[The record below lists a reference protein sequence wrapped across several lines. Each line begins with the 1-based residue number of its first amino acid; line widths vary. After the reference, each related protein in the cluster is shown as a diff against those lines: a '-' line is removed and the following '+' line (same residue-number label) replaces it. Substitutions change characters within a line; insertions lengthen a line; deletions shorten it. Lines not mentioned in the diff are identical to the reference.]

1 MARIFWFRRDLR
13 LQDHPALNEAILGAI
28 EDGDARVFAVV
39 SASDYLHA
47 KTLSPI
53 RQESL
58 LASWRS
64 LNSDLGDCL
73 TVLDDPVHGIVELAR
88 IHQVTEVH
96 VSAAYDT
103 QSVQFMKSARQQLEA
118 AGLKLQVG
126 GSNYAVPPGKVRKPD
141 GTPYRVYTPFYKG
154 WLALGWPAPI
164 ALTTG
169 GKFVRDSELHR
180 GFESPDY
187 PQEFEGI
194 ATDFDALSKIKAGE
208 SFALRTFER
217 FVQRGALE
225 GYDEGRNMAGIS
237 GTSHLSHGLAHGE
250 IHPRTLLNR
259 LGDSAGEVVFG
270 KELAW
275 REFYADV
282 LWHNPNSLTDYLEPR
297 FAKMR
302 YDDGSAIGE
311 QRFEAWKL
319 GRTGFPM
326 VDAGMRQLATDG
338 WVHNRVRMI
347 VASFL
352 VKDLHIE
359 WQRGAEWFEI
369 WLTDFDPASN
379 SQGWQWTA
387 GCGTDASPYYRVFNP
402 ILQGL
407 KFDPEGNYVRKYV
420 AELSAI
426 EGSAVH
432 EPWLLPSA
440 LVGGY
445 PDRIIDHAQERDE
458 SLARLAE
465 IKGL

>member
-13 LQDHPALNEAILGAI
+13 RQDHPALNDAIRGAI
-28 EDGDARVFAVV
+28 QDGDANIFAVV
-39 SASDYLHA
+39 SGSDYLDA

-58 LASWRS
+58 FASWRS
-64 LNSDLGDCL
+64 LNADLGDSL
-73 TVLDDPVHGIVELAR
+73 TLLDNPVQGIIEVAR
-88 IHQVTEVH
+88 VHQVSTVH
-96 VSAAYDT
+96 VSGAYDIE
-103 QSVQFMKSARQQLEA
+103 SVKFMKSARQQLEA
-118 AGLKLQVG
+118 AGLQLVVG
-126 GSNYAVPPGKVRKPD
+126 GSNYAVAPGNVRKPD
-141 GTPYRVYTPFYKG
+141 GTPYRVYTPFYRAWLNIG
-154 WLALGWPAPI
+154 WETPYE
-164 ALTTG
+164 LTPG
-169 GKFVRDSELHR
+169 AKWVRDNELHL
-180 GFESPDY
+180 GFDSPTY
-187 PQEFEGI
+187 SEVFEGSP
-194 ATDFDALSKIKAGE
+194 TNPRKLKSIKAGE
-208 SFALRTFER
+208 AFALRTFER
-217 FVQRGALE
+217 FVERGALVA
-225 GYDEGRNMAGIS
+225 YDEGRNMAGIS
-237 GTSHLSHGLAHGE
+237 GTSHLSHALAHGE
-250 IHPRTLLNR
+250 IHPRTLLSR
-259 LGDSAGEVVFG
+259 LGDSPGEVVFA

-282 LWHNPNSLTDYLEPR
+282 LWHNPHSLTDYLEPR

-302 YDDGSAIGE
+302 YDDGSPTGE
-311 QRFEAWKL
+311 ERFEAWKL

-326 VDAGMRQLATDG
+326 VDAGMRQLLADG

-352 VKDLHIE
+352 IKDLHIE
-359 WQRGAEWFEI
+359 WQRGAKWFEM

-420 AELSAI
+420 PELRGLPGAS
-426 EGSAVH
+426 VH
-432 EPWLLPSA
+432 EPWLLPEGILA
-440 LVGGY
+440 GY
-445 PDRIIDHAQERDE
+445 PDRIVDHGQERDE